1 MDKMEKA
8 DKKTWYT
15 IKDGKIDRVQPT
27 REGEK
32 PVPEHLNWKLSP
44 TNNVLHPET
53 PLERYDE
60 NMRYLTDEEWL
71 KKQGRKDPRGRWHN
85 KETRDTKLVY
95 SLEET
100 VDEKE
105 WTREAPLENEPY
117 QYFDEKKKKWVVD
130 TEKKEAAEKEN
141 ELAAKKAE
149 IAAAEQ
155 KRLRSV
161 LAIIDN
167 AADDEDLKIN
177 EEYKE
182 KILALREEIQTLEK
196 KKSA

>member
-1 MDKMEKA
+1 
-8 DKKTWYT
+8 
-15 IKDGKIDRVQPT
+15 
-27 REGEK
+27 
-32 PVPEHLNWKLSP
+32 
-44 TNNVLHPET
+44 VLYPET
-53 PLERYDE
+53 PVERYDE

-85 KETRDTKLVY
+85 KETREQRTVN
-95 SLEET
+95 SINET
-100 VDEKE
+100 VDETA
-105 WTREAPLENEPY
+105 WTREAPIDNEPY
-117 QYFDEKKKKWVVD
+117 QKFDNKKQKWVVD
-130 TEKKEAAEKEN
+130 AEKKEAAEKEN

-167 AADDEDLKIN
+167 AADAEDLKIN